1 LAEELKAALSKQAID
16 RGPAKAAIR
25 FLGQPMGP
33 SLHAKLKAIHN
44 AWSSTRDA
52 PALLTALAQLA
63 SEFGKQPL
71 PKEPQPTLRRDDL
84 RLICF
89 EHVSG

>member
-1 LAEELKAALSKQAID
+1 MSPCRLVVLPPCPLA
-16 RGPAKAAIR
+16 
-25 FLGQPMGP
+25 
-33 SLHAKLKAIHN
+33 
-44 AWSSTRDA
+44 SSPPR

-63 SEFGKQPL
+63 GEFGKQPL